1 MRPQLV
7 VTDLDNTVW
16 DWFHMWY
23 QSFSAMLQTL
33 ETLTGLPSAVLE
45 QEMRRVHQSV
55 GTTEYTFVLDEMP
68 SLIKLARPRLPSQTY
83 RAALAVRA
91 EARRRETVLYPGV
104 VDTLKTFKG
113 REVPVLAFTESNA
126 YWTEWRIRK
135 TGLDGLLTV
144 LYSAPDQGFPDGLDR
159 GELRRNAPAEYGLKH
174 TMHRTTPLGYL
185 KPDPQILDVMMR
197 DCAVAPQDVLY
208 VGDSLMKDVAMA
220 NSLGVNSALALY
232 GIATEKQGYELLRRV
247 THWSDADVTR
257 ERTIAQ
263 ADPPT
268 PTFTLDKGYWQLLE
282 VCDV

>member
-33 ETLTGLPSAVLE
+33 EALTGLPSAVLE
-45 QEMRRVHQSV
+45 QEARIVHQSV

-91 EARRRETVLYPGV
+91 DVRRRETVLYPGV
-104 VDTLKTFKG
+104 VDTLKTFK
-113 REVPVLAFTESNA
+113 RKEVPVLAFTESNA

-144 LYSAPDQGFPDGLDR
+144 LYSAPDQGFPEGLDR
-159 GELRRNAPAEYGLKH
+159 GELRRNPPAEYGLKR
-174 TMHRTTPLGYL
+174 TIHRTTPLGYL
-185 KPDPQILDVMMR
+185 KPDPHILDVMMR
-197 DCAVAPQDVLY
+197 DYAVAPQDVLY

-220 NSLGVNSALALY
+220 NSLGVTSALALY

-247 THWSDADVTR
+247 THWSDADVAR

-263 ADPPT
+263 ADPPA
-268 PTFTLDKGYWQLLE
+268 PTFTLDKGYWQLLD